1 MKIRIVAGLAFLLNV
16 ILFATYYSVAKEALS
31 RIDPII
37 FSYFEMMALSPAA
50 ICIILLSWRQVNRAV
65 VKRGIL
71 LGSCLCLSLF
81 TIGIALKYTSAT
93 GTAFFPS
100 LNGFFAA
107 LIAWFFFR
115 QPVGKITW
123 FAGALSV
130 SGALL
135 LIMNAPMGG
144 LRGSS
149 IAFLGGLFFTFYVF
163 LADQEQKTES
173 AHWLLF
179 GIELLTM
186 AVWANLVVLLFGDWH
201 AVHPAIPKDIWVVLY
216 VAGACTFL
224 PVLITVLMQKYISP
238 VTVSFI
244 YILEPI
250 LGAVMANIYLHEA
263 LPPQGYAGGALVVVG
278 AVIHT
283 WGMAVRPADEPSAQK
298 LLVLAIRRTS
308 RSWIGTA
315 GYPVVCFAIGLFL
328 LYGLGGVPPNSW
340 RELYALWGMLP
351 QYIQHGRATYVLS
364 LALQALSWLI
374 AWIALILIGLLAIY
388 HSLQNLFSRSD
399 PEPIVWEVVS
409 HRQIGTV
416 PYALSRKGEKILVQ
430 RRRKDRLQRLGLPA
444 SVDPTTG
451 YPQEE
456 SLPYTKPY
464 G

>member
-1 MKIRIVAGLAFLLNV
+1 MKLKIVAGLAFLLNV
-16 ILFATYYSVAKEALS
+16 ILFATYYSVAKEALG

-50 ICIILLSWRQVNRAV
+50 ICIILMSWRKISRAV

-81 TIGIALKYTSAT
+81 TIAIALKYTSAT

-107 LIAWFFFR
+107 LIAWFFFQQR
-115 QPVGKITW
+115 VGKLTW
-123 FAGALSV
+123 FAGTISV
-130 SGALL
+130 TGALL
-135 LIMNAPMGG
+135 LMMNAPMGG
-144 LRGSS
+144 LRGSL
-149 IAFLGGLFFTFYVF
+149 IAFLGGLFFTCYVF

-186 AVWANLVVLLFGDWH
+186 AVWANLVALLFGDWH
-201 AVHPAIPKDIWVVLY
+201 AVHPALPKDIWVVLY

-283 WGMAVRPADEPSAQK
+283 WGTAIRPAEELPAQK
-298 LLVLAIRRTS
+298 LLVLAIWRTS
-308 RSWIGTA
+308 RSWIGTLV
-315 GYPVVCFAIGLFL
+315 YPVVCFGIGLFL

-340 RELYALWGMLP
+340 RDLYALWGVLP
-351 QYIQHGRATYVLS
+351 QYIQQGRAAYVLM

-374 AWIALILIGLLAIY
+374 AWIALIIIGLLAVY
-388 HSLQNLFSRSD
+388 HSLHNLFSRSE
-399 PEPIVWEVVS
+399 PEPVVWGVRS

-430 RRRKDRLQRLGLPA
+430 RRRRDRLQRLGLPEP
-444 SVDPTTG
+444 VDPASG
-451 YPQEE
+451 YPQGA
-456 SLPYTKPY
+456 P
-464 G
+464 

>member
-1 MKIRIVAGLAFLLNV
+1 MRIAAGLAFLLNV
-16 ILFATYYSVAKEALS
+16 ILFATYYSVAKEALG

-37 FSYFEMMALSPAA
+37 FSYFEMMALAPAA
-50 ICIILLSWRQVNRAV
+50 ICIILLSWKKINMAV
-65 VKRGIL
+65 VKRGIM

-81 TIGIALKYTSAT
+81 TIAIALKYTTAT

-115 QPVGKITW
+115 QPIGKVTW

-130 SGALL
+130 IGALL
-135 LIMNAPMGG
+135 LITNAPMGG

-149 IAFLGGLFFTFYVF
+149 IAFLGGLFFTCYVF
-163 LADQEQKTES
+163 LADQEQKTET

-186 AVWANLVVLLFGDWH
+186 AVWANLVALLFGDWH
-201 AVHPAIPKDIWVVLY
+201 AVHPALPKDILVVLY

-250 LGAVMANIYLHEA
+250 LGAVMANIYLHET

-278 AVIHT
+278 AVIHS
-283 WGMAVRPADEPSAQK
+283 WGTAFRPREEPSAQK
-298 LLVLAIRRTS
+298 LLILAIRHTS
-308 RSWIGTA
+308 RSWIGTVV
-315 GYPVVCFAIGLFL
+315 YPVMCFAIGLFL

-340 RELYALWGMLP
+340 RDLYALWPVLP
-351 QYIQHGRATYVLS
+351 QFIQQGRATFVL
-364 LALQALSWLI
+364 LLGLQALSWLV
-374 AWIALILIGLLAIY
+374 AWIALIAIGLLAVY
-388 HSLQNLFSRSD
+388 HSLHNLFSRSE
-399 PEPIVWEVVS
+399 PEPIVWGMIS
-409 HRQIGTV
+409 HRQTGTV

-430 RRRKDRLQRLGLPA
+430 RRRRDRLRRLGLQEA
-444 SVDPTTG
+444 LEYEPTL
-451 YPQEE
+451 E
-456 SLPYTKPY
+456 
-464 G
+464 